1 MKIQMPRNAQ
11 FLDPDVHLACLAH
24 CKWVP
29 RPDMRLP
36 EGGRSWLTS
45 LGTISVAI
53 GYPANN
59 RCVQMSR
66 IPGKRTEIARICKN
80 QWAFHLMAMI
90 GNKNWRK
97 KLDGSRNEITQIY
110 LRGNGDQQPSG
121 RSRHHQ
127 AWVCQVDVRVQWVEV
142 QIWRNG
148 TILQAAHHLARSKAL
163 LFWGDC

>member
-24 CKWVP
+24 CKWVSPAWHETPGRRSQLAHLIGDDFSCHRVP
-29 RPDMRLP
+29 RKQSMC
-36 EGGRSWLTS
+36 
-45 LGTISVAI
+45 
-53 GYPANN
+53 AN
-59 RCVQMSR
+59 VK

-121 RSRHHQ
+121 RSRHHH